1 MVERWKCICPP
12 LYNVYHERVTCAMNA
27 LHAVI
32 TVRRSLTATSFALRT
47 SSSILQWLRTQYDQR
62 GRYRNGAESGN
73 PRDVMIVAGISVWEA
88 TSSVCNKYQLQL
100 QNRQTREIAAFTCT
114 RTESTPEYMIL
125 FKENP
130 DRITASHT
138 VRSEKRENGKY
149 MWRTRYLCIL
159 HTAGSLIA
167 ATILDPYTPHA
178 SRITSLVFSSTPS
191 HIKSGLE

>member
-1 MVERWKCICPP
+1 MGERWKCICPP
-12 LYNVYHERVTCAMNA
+12 LCNVYHERVTCAMNA

-47 SSSILQWLRTQYDQR
+47 SSSSILQWLRTQYDQR

-73 PRDVMIVAGISVWEA
+73 PRSVMIVAGTSVWEA

-100 QNRQTREIAAFTCT
+100 QHRHTREIAAFTCT
-114 RTESTPEYMIL
+114 RTESTPEYMVL
-125 FKENP
+125 LKENP

-149 MWRTRYLCIL
+149 MWRTRYLC
-159 HTAGSLIA
+159 TQ
-167 ATILDPYTPHA
+167 
-178 SRITSLVFSSTPS
+178 LVA
-191 HIKSGLE
+191 

>member
-1 MVERWKCICPP
+1 MYLSSAALYYCMGGRWECVCSP

-32 TVRRSLTATSFALRT
+32 TVRPSLTATSFALRT
-47 SSSILQWLRTQYDQR
+47 SSYSISQWLRTQYDQR

-73 PRDVMIVAGISVWEA
+73 HREVMIVARISVWEA
-88 TSSVCNKYQLQL
+88 TSSVCNKYQLHL
-100 QNRQTREIAAFTCT
+100 QHRHTREIAAFTCA

-125 FKENP
+125 LKENP

-149 MWRTRYLCIL
+149 MWRTRYLC
-159 HTAGSLIA
+159 TQ
-167 ATILDPYTPHA
+167 
-178 SRITSLVFSSTPS
+178 LVA
-191 HIKSGLE
+191 